1 MAKAEWT
8 KYFALSDDGV
18 FWGLE
23 QYKSKLPQSP
33 EEEALL
39 RKAGIISMSIHHWIA
54 STSVKLSIRLFCR

>member
-23 QYKSKLPQSP
+23 QYKDKLPQSP
-33 EEEALL
+33 EEEVLL
-39 RKAGIISMSIHHWIA
+39 KKAGIMAIFTDTGNHMVWDCIQKRWY
-54 STSVKLSIRLFCR
+54 

>member
-23 QYKSKLPQSP
+23 QYKDKLPVLCLILKKR
-33 EEEALL
+33 EVWYL
-39 RKAGIISMSIHHWIA
+39 RLRII
-54 STSVKLSIRLFCR
+54 K